1 MKVKASTRNLL
12 LLVLV
17 GVVIL
22 AFVYMVVP
30 RDVAKEIQTK
40 LVVQDKKRFTPAESV
55 DVAMAMKLVTHEPPK
70 MLNPPNEMPPLVLYP
85 PSADEL
91 KRLSGE

>member
-1 MKVKASTRNLL
+1 MKVKASTRNIL

-22 AFVYMVVP
+22 AFAYMLVP
-30 RDVAKEIQTK
+30 RDIAKEIQAK
-40 LVVQDKKRFTPAESV
+40 HVVQDKKRFTPGESI
-55 DVAMAMKLVTHEPPK
+55 DVAMAMKLVTHEAPK
-70 MLNPPNEMPPLVLYP
+70 MLNPPNEMPLLVLYP